1 MEALQKMRYVKP
13 AMKFVTDVDIILECV
28 HEVYG
33 MEGVQVL
40 SGKNIHNTMIYP
52 FMKMLENHCSNVS
65 AEGLHKVLWEIY
77 VDHLEK
83 ADFLEKA
90 ETIIKPY
97 LKNEKED
104 KQDG

>member
-1 MEALQKMRYVKP
+1 MRYVKP
-13 AMKFVTDVDIILECV
+13 VMKFAADVDIILECI

-33 MEGVQVL
+33 LEGVQVL

-65 AEGLHKVLWEIY
+65 AEGLHKVLWDIY
-77 VDHLEK
+77 EEH
-83 ADFLEKA
+83 LEKA